1 MYLQKGISC
10 EVALLIRGN
19 KGIGRGTNGRS
30 PPTTQTFIIIVIL
43 ICSRTLIRSNHFF
56 VRLEMLGLRSR
67 KEASKSPGEG
77 AERNGIS
84 KGRRTGSSKHGS
96 CLPSVHP
103 GCIGVVA
110 VVMFIIFLKAT
121 APPPH
126 KRYIGMD
133 QSPLRHGLQKS
144 MFSDGHGKQVQK
156 VGRTGKVNHKAITTV
171 KKEDLK
177 GLVPEA
183 DLPENMESITYEEAI
198 QGREHLLDILT
209 DAGVEE
215 LDVPTILSLP
225 KWSQVTKLYGDGPVV
240 IGLETCQTFRD
251 TIPVDDASIGTAGVE
266 SAALTDI
273 AAIVVHVRLTL
284 FLQFFRHVQHWH
296 ESIWNVH

>member
-1 MYLQKGISC
+1 
-10 EVALLIRGN
+10 
-19 KGIGRGTNGRS
+19 
-30 PPTTQTFIIIVIL
+30 
-43 ICSRTLIRSNHFF
+43 
-56 VRLEMLGLRSR
+56 
-67 KEASKSPGEG
+67 
-77 AERNGIS
+77 
-84 KGRRTGSSKHGS
+84 
-96 CLPSVHP
+96 
-103 GCIGVVA
+103 
-110 VVMFIIFLKAT
+110 
-121 APPPH
+121 
-126 KRYIGMD
+126 
-133 QSPLRHGLQKS
+133 

-198 QGREHLLDILT
+198 HGREHLLDILT

-225 KWSQVTKLYGDGPVV
+225 KWNQVTKLYGDGPVV

-266 SAALTDI
+266 RAAFDRYCGGCRSRSA
-273 AAIVVHVRLTL
+273 HSL
-284 FLQFFRHVQHWH
+284 FHQFYRHVQHWH
-296 ESIWNVH
+296 ESIWNVY